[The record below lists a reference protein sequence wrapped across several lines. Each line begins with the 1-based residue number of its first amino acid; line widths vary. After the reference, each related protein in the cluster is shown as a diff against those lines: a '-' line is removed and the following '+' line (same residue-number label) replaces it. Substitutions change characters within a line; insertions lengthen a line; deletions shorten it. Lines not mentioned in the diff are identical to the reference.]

1 MDLSKFNVA
10 VVPNS
15 QMKLNVGSYYYFGDL
30 CYVFEHDDWQAI
42 CDIIG
47 GELDFCIEVNT
58 EIKLKNGFIPKK
70 IALASTDCGD
80 GLYKTKKLSSL
91 DMVQFNGSTPVDSGT
106 IGFVEIA
113 QSEEEFEQFKQQMSE
128 YRRPVGSIFKA
139 TEEKSVKLAVIS
151 GQTDIGDEYERET
164 AFIYNIAVMHNHKIL
179 IEAATDYDDF
189 VLKESNQY

>member
-1 MDLSKFNVA
+1 MNIFECDVT

-42 CDIIG
+42 CDVIG
-47 GELDFCIEVNT
+47 SELDFCIEDNT
-58 EIKLKNGFIPKK
+58 EIKLKNGFIPKQ
-70 IALASTDCGD
+70 ISLASTDCGD
-80 GLYKTKKLSSL
+80 GLYKTKKSSSL
-91 DMVQFNGSTPVDSGT
+91 DMMQFNGYTPVDSGT

-151 GQTDIGDEYERET
+151 GQTDIGDEDERET
-164 AFIYNIAVMHNHKIL
+164 AFIYNIAVMHKHEIL

-189 VLKESNQY
+189 VLKELNQY

>member
-1 MDLSKFNVA
+1 MKLSDFNVA
-10 VVPNS
+10 VVQNS

-30 CYVFEHDDWQAI
+30 CYIFEHEDWQAI
-42 CDIIG
+42 CDVIG
-47 GELDFCIEVNT
+47 SEYDFCIEDNT

-80 GLYKTKKLSSL
+80 GLYKTRKSSSFY
-91 DMVQFNGSTPVDSGT
+91 VNQFNGCTPVDSGT

-139 TEEKSVKLAVIS
+139 TDAKSVKLAVIS
-151 GQTDIGDEYERET
+151 GQTDVGDEDERET
-164 AFIYNIAVMHNHKIL
+164 AFIYNIAVMHKHEIL
-179 IEAATDYDDF
+179 IEAATGDSYFFTDYAYF
-189 VLKESNQY
+189 G